1 MQTPRHS
8 DVFADL
14 ATIAP
19 PVPYVEAED
28 RRARYFFYAGDEPG
42 RLYPGGLSVNT
53 LCVPNKLIRRCQVTP
68 CVSVWSTPKRK
79 EEIPDGRMILGTQD
93 IRPGMAQ
100 EWLYAGPE
108 AQTLLYEYG
117 NQGDSSKNWGLVELL
132 PKLLTG
138 MEWPV
143 FRQLAITDIVF
154 PQWPDVPD
162 TNAGVLMHLQEMGTI
177 ITSNAHP
184 EFKWNANDIRTIERR
199 DIYLGCI
206 EQMIAAVEAAQYYQ
220 SEAVTTANLAVT
232 LPSTEPGYKKKFDE
246 RDTLFSK
253 RTGIALAVNSLRQ
266 NTSNPLENLVNQLTA
281 KLQPVAQ
288 PQDNTAATVAAVIAA
303 LKEQGMLTPIA
314 VESKTETAAD
324 TPAPPKIPTIKA
336 K

>member
-1 MQTPRHS
+1 MQTIRHS
-8 DVFADL
+8 DPFADL

-68 CVSVWSTPKRK
+68 CVSVWSPPKRK

-100 EWLYAGPE
+100 EWMYAGPE
-108 AQTLLYEYG
+108 AETLLYEYG
-117 NQGDSSKNWGLVELL
+117 NQDNSSKNWGLVELL

-138 MEWPV
+138 MEWPI
-143 FRQLAITDIVF
+143 FRQLAITEIVF
-154 PQWPDVPD
+154 PQWPDVPE
-162 TNAGVLMHLQEMGTI
+162 TNAGVLMHLQEMGAI
-177 ITSNAHP
+177 IKNNAHP
-184 EFKWNANDIRTIERR
+184 EFKWNSNDIRTIERR

-206 EQMIAAVEAAQYYQ
+206 EQMIAAVEAAHAYQ
-220 SEAVTTANLAVT
+220 TDAVTTANLNVT

-246 RDTLFSK
+246 RDTLFAK
-253 RTGIALAVNSLRQ
+253 RTGVALAVNSLRQ

-281 KLQPVAQ
+281 KLQPQA
-288 PQDNTAATVAAVIAA
+288 PAQDNTAATVAAVIAA
-303 LKEQGMLTPIA
+303 LRAEGMLN
-314 VESKTETAAD
+314 V
-324 TPAPPKIPTIKA
+324 PAQSEQVNGDPPTPKIPKIKS
-336 K
+336 